1 MTSERYL
8 RVAPGR
14 ALRLDSRD
22 GELVVVEGR
31 VWLTLARID
40 EDRFLDTGARI
51 RLHEGHGAVI
61 EPASAHRPVV
71 VRWALR
77 PSFTA
82 RCVAAGLR
90 WIARGFTALANH
102 ASARADLLH

>member
-1 MTSERYL
+1 MNGDRYL

-14 ALRLDSRD
+14 ALRLDGRD

-40 EDRFLDTGARI
+40 EDRFLDPGARI
-51 RLHEGHGAVI
+51 RLREGHGAVI

-82 RCVAAGLR
+82 RCVAGGLR
-90 WIARGFTALANH
+90 WIARGFTALANQ